1 MGQPFRLPDLGEGI
15 HEAEVV
21 AILVKVGDHVEE
33 GQPFIE
39 VETDKARVELPSP
52 FTGRVEEINVKVDET
67 VRVGNVLMV
76 FSNGDA
82 ASAAI
87 SSDGD
92 MEAGTA
98 VAPSVRAGSSAEAG
112 SGQGAGAPTEA
123 GNGARGGGP
132 VPASPA
138 TRRLARELGVD
149 LRQVSPS
156 GPAGLVSAEDVR
168 AFAGGSLGSLEGRKP
183 AASASGGP
191 AVSEPAAESDSG
203 AAGPAADV
211 PTYGPSAALMAP
223 QPPPLPDFSRW
234 GPVERE
240 PLKSVRRATARHM
253 ALAWSQIPHVNHQD
267 LVDVTD
273 LEAFRGAQAP
283 EIEAE
288 GGKLTLTVFVLK
300 AVVAALKV
308 HPRFNASL
316 DPSSE
321 EIVLKRYYHLGVA
334 VDTDRGLVVPVLRD
348 VDRKSITELAVELV
362 QVAERARRGETSL
375 EEMQGGTFT
384 ITNIGAL
391 GGTGFSPIVNYPE
404 VAILGTGRARMQP
417 VVRGEEGSYEVV
429 PRLMLPLILGF
440 DHRVVD
446 GADAAR
452 FVRMVGEGLERPDRL
467 WLRI

>member
-76 FSNGDA
+76 FGNGDGTSV
-82 ASAAI
+82 ASP
-87 SSDGD
+87 GE
-92 MEAGTA
+92 METDSAQT
-98 VAPSVRAGSSAEAG
+98 PSARAGSPAQAG
-112 SGQGAGAPTEA
+112 TGHLAALPTERGDGGRA
-123 GNGARGGGP
+123 GDGTP

-138 TRRLARELGVD
+138 TRRLARELRVD
-149 LRQVSPS
+149 LRQVPSS
-156 GPAGLVSAEDVR
+156 GPAGLVTAEDVR
-168 AFAGGSLGSLEGRKP
+168 AFAGGSTEGRQP
-183 AASASGGP
+183 AAPASGQP
-191 AVSEPAAESDSG
+191 AVSEPAAEQDLG
-203 AAGPAADV
+203 AAGAVVEEPIYGSSAA
-211 PTYGPSAALMAP
+211 PSAA

-240 PLKSVRRATARHM
+240 PLRSVRKATARHM

-273 LEAFRGAQAP
+273 LEAFRRAQAS

-300 AVVAALKV
+300 SVVAALKA
-308 HPRFNASL
+308 HPRINASL

-321 EIVLKRYYHLGVA
+321 EIVLKRYYHMGVA

-362 QVAERARRGETSL
+362 QVAERARRGETSR

-417 VVRGEEGSYEVV
+417 AVRGDEGSYEVV
-429 PRLMLPLILGF
+429 PRLMMPLILGF
-440 DHRVVD
+440 DHRVLD

-452 FVRMVGEGLERPDRL
+452 FVRMVGEGLERPERL